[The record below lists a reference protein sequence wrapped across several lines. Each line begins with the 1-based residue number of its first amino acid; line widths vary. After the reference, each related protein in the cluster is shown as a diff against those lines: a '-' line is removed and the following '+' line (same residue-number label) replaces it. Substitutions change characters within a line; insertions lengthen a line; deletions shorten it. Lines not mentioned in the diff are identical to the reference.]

1 MLRRIWKKITHNK
14 IFFTVLVVLA
24 CFVIYL
30 VVFKLTEYNNDQA
43 QVNDVLKVDTGDEK
57 NSVQQM
63 LEQRKKEEEKKSLL
77 VRLSQRKK
85 VYISDE
91 EVENIKIS
99 GDTLDKFKR
108 SMEVFVKIRSIDG
121 DFSPKN
127 YGRTDTGIKFE
138 TDFNYFKI
146 SDGKKTEFYKIPVIS
161 KKEFQSMYRRMIYTS
176 LDFITDNSGI
186 GKMTVLHGND
196 EKRIWPWRKDD
207 VVHKILYKREV
218 GKIQPEKEFKNSK
231 DNYTIKMEKSNIKI
245 SIQTMGKDF
254 IKVDCGD
261 NTAYYEVY
269 QDLYSYLHD
278 EVFKK

>member
-1 MLRRIWKKITHNK
+1 MLRNIKKKVVGNK
-14 IFFTVLVVLA
+14 ILLTALIVLLCFLIYFTSFKIFESKRPTPEPGQVLD
-24 CFVIYL
+24 I
-30 VVFKLTEYNNDQA
+30 
-43 QVNDVLKVDTGDEK
+43 DTGGEK

-63 LEQRKKEEEKKSLL
+63 IELKKKEEEKKSLI
-77 VRLSQRKK
+77 VRLGQRKK

-108 SMEVFVKIRSIDG
+108 SMEVFIKVRTIDG
-121 DFSPKN
+121 EFSPKN

-146 SDGKKTEFYKIPVIS
+146 SNGKKTEFYKIPVIS

-176 LDFITDNSGI
+176 MDFITDNKDI
-186 GKMTVLHGND
+186 GKMTVLYGNE
-196 EKRIWPWRKDD
+196 EKRVWPWKKDNLI
-207 VVHKILYKREV
+207 HEIYYKREV
-218 GKIQPEKEFKNSK
+218 GKIQPEKEFKKSK

-254 IKVDCGD
+254 IKIDCGD

-269 QDLYSYLHD
+269 PRLYNYLHD
-278 EVFKK
+278 EVFK